1 MEVAQEV
8 MDAPADAK
16 AGAPEPITTAVAE
29 YDPTAQALNELRKRL
44 ANRAYDLRTVK
55 GNDEARADRKRLVS
69 LRTSLEKLRL
79 DMNRGDRATIEER
92 IKLRDTEARRITEAI
107 EELETPI
114 DEQIKADEARREQER
129 LDKIEAEARRVAAIR
144 ARIEQITAV
153 ALRAVGQPA
162 AEIEAKIKL
171 VVGITIGAD
180 FVEFQAEAELAKA
193 ETLNRLREL
202 HAAAVA
208 AEAEA
213 AQVAAERAEL
223 ARLRA
228 EQEERDRIERER
240 VAEQQRVEAA
250 RLATERAAFEQEQR
264 EARERQARADAEA
277 RERQERA
284 DAEARAAREEAD
296 RLAAAERAE
305 ADRIAREARAAEE
318 QRLAAERE
326 RLRAQ
331 QEEQDRIAREQRE
344 TEERREAAAR
354 AERRRQEEAAAA
366 ADQRVRDA
374 APRLLSTLST
384 LVEILHGM
392 DLPNE
397 DDRPTEESYQAALA
411 QADLVITE
419 TTGA

>member
-55 GNDEARADRKRLVS
+55 GNDEARADRKKLVS

-129 LDKIEAEARRVAAIR
+129 QEKIEAEARRVAAIR

-171 VVGITIGAD
+171 VVGITIGTD

-213 AQVAAERAEL
+213 AKVAAERAEL

-228 EQEERDRIERER
+228 EQEERDRVERER

-250 RLATERAAFEQEQR
+250 RLATARAAFEQEQR
-264 EARERQARADAEA
+264 EARERW
-277 RERQERA
+277 ERA

-296 RLAAAERAE
+296 RRAAAERAE
-305 ADRIAREARAAEE
+305 ADRIAHEARAAEE
-318 QRLAAERE
+318 QRLATERE
-326 RLRAQ
+326 RLRQQ
-331 QEEQDRIAREQRE
+331 QEEQDRIARAQRE
-344 TEERREAAAR
+344 AEERREADAR

-374 APRLLSTLST
+374 ASQLLQALVT
-384 LVEILHGM
+384 LVSVARAM
-392 DLPNE
+392 DLE
-397 DDRPTEESYQAALA
+397 DQDARPTEESYQAALA
-411 QADLVITE
+411 QADLAINE
-419 TTGA
+419 ATGA